1 MAYCEEL
8 KMQRRCK
15 ATRKDGNQCKGYAVW
30 GGEYCVFH
38 GGIPIPGKR
47 GKNRRPVCHCG
58 TNGEGGGYLFPH
70 KLGGGKFCV
79 YSRNWVKPTHTIGP
93 SEHSFPRMWGSE
105 KALAR
110 FLEARWRNAR
120 AKE

>member
-1 MAYCEEL
+1 MH
-8 KMQRRCK
+8 RRW
-15 ATRKDGNQCKGYAVW
+15 AVLDL
-30 GGEYCVFH
+30 EVVKN
-38 GGIPIPGKR
+38 PGKHAPTAAAFCQIRR
-47 GKNRRPVCHCG
+47 GDFSYP
-58 TNGEGGGYLFPH
+58 FPH

-79 YSRNWVKPTHTIGP
+79 YTRNWVKPTHTIGP
-93 SEHSFPRMWGSE
+93 SQHSFPRMWGSE